1 MRQIVYQTGFQI
13 MRWVYQGVFKTSD
26 AKGSMENCGC
36 KSNYISSCILHIHFY
51 TKSLFFFSIL
61 HINFYK
67 ILTSVHLLCHLFYL
81 NNQFSQFFYYFPQLT
96 PIHTCTLSLSL
107 PIFFDLLLSLYTH
120 LSTFIPI
127 FESTLPL
134 GLNPHHLS
142 HKLQSTASIK
152 QATISLAPIHQHQ
165 STASIHK
172 HQSPQL

>member
-1 MRQIVYQTGFQI
+1 MCSELRMQKEVWKT
-13 MRWVYQGVFKTSD
+13 VGVRAT
-26 AKGSMENCGC
+26 
-36 KSNYISSCILHIHFY
+36 ISVRVFY
-51 TKSLFFFSIL
+51 TSIFTLKAYFFFSIL

-96 PIHTCTLSLSL
+96 PIHTCALSLSL

-142 HKLQSTASIK
+142 HKLQSTALIK
-152 QATISLAPIHQHQ
+152 QATISLAPIH
-165 STASIHK
+165 
-172 HQSPQL
+172 